1 MRYLNSPMIKI
12 LKYDVILKDTKGA
25 VGIEE
30 AFRPKTGLKSTG
42 ERSTDK
48 GNRSANF
55 TLVKT

>member
-1 MRYLNSPMIKI
+1 MIKI